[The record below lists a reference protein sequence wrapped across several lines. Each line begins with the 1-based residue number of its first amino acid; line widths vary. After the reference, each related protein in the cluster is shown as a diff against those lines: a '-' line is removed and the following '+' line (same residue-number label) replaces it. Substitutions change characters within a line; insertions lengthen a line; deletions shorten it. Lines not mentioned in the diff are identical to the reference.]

1 MNQVS
6 GLYLTMPQLSLK
18 KNYGMISISPKVT
31 GTVPLEIVERIL
43 EIHIHTDWSDRYFQ
57 KQLEEYKLNLSWN
70 KIKEPPT
77 RVRKNGSRYCQN
89 YESGIKL
96 SMFPDVFMGM
106 SMIVRTGLAKNKSNQ
121 EKLAT
126 FVQFLI
132 EEDL

>member
-6 GLYLTMPQLSLK
+6 GLYLTMTQLSLK

-57 KQLEEYKLNLSWN
+57 KQFEKYEFSLQLTKVM
-70 KIKEPPT
+70 EPPI
-77 RVRKNGSRYCQN
+77 RVRKDGSKYSQN

-106 SMIVRTGLAKNKSNQ
+106 SMIVRTGVARNKSNQ
-121 EKLAT
+121 AKLVT

>member
-6 GLYLTMPQLSLK
+6 GLYLTMTQLSLK

-57 KQLEEYKLNLSWN
+57 KQLEEYNLYLQWRVQ
-70 KIKEPPT
+70 EPPM
-77 RVRKNGSRYCQN
+77 RVMKDGSKYSQN
-89 YESGIKL
+89 YNSHLKL

-121 EKLAT
+121 EKLVT

>member
-6 GLYLTMPQLSLK
+6 GLYLTMTQLSLK

-57 KQLEEYKLNLSWN
+57 KQLEEYKLYLQWRVQ
-70 KIKEPPT
+70 EPPM
-77 RVRKNGSRYCQN
+77 RVRKDGSKYSQN
-89 YESGIKL
+89 YNSHLKL

-121 EKLAT
+121 EKLVT

>member
-1 MNQVS
+1 MNKIS
-6 GLYLTMPQLSLK
+6 GLYLTMTQLRLK
-18 KNYGMISISPKVT
+18 KTYGMISISPKVT

-57 KQLEEYKLNLSWN
+57 KQLEEYKLYLQWRVQ
-70 KIKEPPT
+70 EPPM
-77 RVRKNGSRYCQN
+77 RVRKDGSKYSQN
-89 YESGIKL
+89 YNSQLKL

>member
-6 GLYLTMPQLSLK
+6 GLYLTMTQLRLK
-18 KNYGMISISPKVT
+18 KTYGMISISPKVT

-57 KQLEEYKLNLSWN
+57 KQLEEYKLYLQWRVQ
-70 KIKEPPT
+70 EPPM
-77 RVRKNGSRYCQN
+77 RVRKDGSKYSQN
-89 YESGIKL
+89 YNSQLKL

>member
-6 GLYLTMPQLSLK
+6 GLYLTMTQLRLK
-18 KNYGMISISPKVT
+18 KTYGMISISPKVT

-57 KQLEEYKLNLSWN
+57 KQLEEYKLYLQWRVQ
-70 KIKEPPT
+70 EPPM
-77 RVRKNGSRYCQN
+77 RVRKDGSKYSQN
-89 YESGIKL
+89 YTSQLKL

>member
-6 GLYLTMPQLSLK
+6 GLYLTMTQLRLK
-18 KNYGMISISPKVT
+18 KTYGIISISPKVT
-31 GTVPLEIVERIL
+31 GIVPLEIVERIL

-57 KQLEEYKLNLSWN
+57 KQLEEYKLYLQWRVQ
-70 KIKEPPT
+70 EPPM
-77 RVRKNGSRYCQN
+77 RVRKDGSKYSQN
-89 YESGIKL
+89 YNSHLKL

-106 SMIVRTGLAKNKSNQ
+106 SIIVRTGLAKNKSNQ

>member
-6 GLYLTMPQLSLK
+6 GLYLTMTQLRLK
-18 KNYGMISISPKVT
+18 KTYGMISISPKVT

-57 KQLEEYKLNLSWN
+57 KQLEEYKLYLQWRVQ
-70 KIKEPPT
+70 EPPM
-77 RVRKNGSRYCQN
+77 RVRKDGSKYSQN
-89 YESGIKL
+89 YNSHLKL

-106 SMIVRTGLAKNKSNQ
+106 SMIVRTGVARNKSNQ

>member
-6 GLYLTMPQLSLK
+6 GLYLTMTQLSLK

-57 KQLEEYKLNLSWN
+57 KQFEKYEFSLQLTKVM
-70 KIKEPPT
+70 EPPI
-77 RVRKNGSRYCQN
+77 RVRKDGSKYSQN

-106 SMIVRTGLAKNKSNQ
+106 SMIVRTGVARNKSNQ
-121 EKLAT
+121 TKLAT

>member
-6 GLYLTMPQLSLK
+6 GLYLTMTQLRLK
-18 KNYGMISISPKVT
+18 KTYGMISISPKVT

-57 KQLEEYKLNLSWN
+57 KQLEEDKLYLQWRVQ
-70 KIKEPPT
+70 EPPM
-77 RVRKNGSRYCQN
+77 RVRKDGSKYSQN
-89 YESGIKL
+89 YNSQLKL

>member
-57 KQLEEYKLNLSWN
+57 KQLEEYKLYLQWRVQ
-70 KIKEPPT
+70 EPPM
-77 RVRKNGSRYCQN
+77 RVRKDGSKYSQN
-89 YESGIKL
+89 YNSHLKL

-121 EKLAT
+121 EKLVT

>member
-6 GLYLTMPQLSLK
+6 GLYLTMTQLSLK

-57 KQLEEYKLNLSWN
+57 KQFEKYEFSLQLTKVM
-70 KIKEPPT
+70 EPPM
-77 RVRKNGSRYCQN
+77 RVRKDGSKYSQN
-89 YESGIKL
+89 YNSQLKL

-106 SMIVRTGLAKNKSNQ
+106 SMIVRTGVARNKSNQ
-121 EKLAT
+121 AKLVT

>member
-6 GLYLTMPQLSLK
+6 GLYLTMTQLSLK

-43 EIHIHTDWSDRYFQ
+43 EIPIHTDWSDRYLQ
-57 KQLEEYKLNLSWN
+57 KQLEEYKLYLQWRVQ
-70 KIKEPPT
+70 EPPM
-77 RVRKNGSRYCQN
+77 RVRKDGSKYSQN
-89 YESGIKL
+89 YNSQLKL

-121 EKLAT
+121 EKLVT

>member
-6 GLYLTMPQLSLK
+6 GLYLTMTQLRLK
-18 KNYGMISISPKVT
+18 KTYGMISISPKVT

-57 KQLEEYKLNLSWN
+57 KQLEEYKLYLQWRVQ
-70 KIKEPPT
+70 EPPM
-77 RVRKNGSRYCQN
+77 RVRKDGSKYSQN
-89 YESGIKL
+89 YNSHLKL

>member
-57 KQLEEYKLNLSWN
+57 KQLEEYQLHLSWN
-70 KIKEPPT
+70 KIKEPPM
-77 RVRKNGSRYCQN
+77 RVRKDGSKYSQN
-89 YESGIKL
+89 YNSQLKL
-96 SMFPDVFMGM
+96 SMFPDVFMRM
-106 SMIVRTGLAKNKSNQ
+106 SMIVRTGVARNKSNQ
-121 EKLAT
+121 AKLVT

>member
-6 GLYLTMPQLSLK
+6 GLYLTMTQLSLK

-57 KQLEEYKLNLSWN
+57 KQFEKYEFSLQLTKVM
-70 KIKEPPT
+70 EPPI
-77 RVRKNGSRYCQN
+77 RVRKDGSKYSQN

-121 EKLAT
+121 EKLVT

>member
-1 MNQVS
+1 
-6 GLYLTMPQLSLK
+6 
-18 KNYGMISISPKVT
+18 
-31 GTVPLEIVERIL
+31 
-43 EIHIHTDWSDRYFQ
+43 HTDWSDRYFQ
-57 KQLEEYKLNLSWN
+57 KQLEEYQLHLSWN
-70 KIKEPPT
+70 KIKEPPM
-77 RVRKNGSRYCQN
+77 RVRKDSSKYSQN
-89 YESGIKL
+89 YNSHLKL

>member
-6 GLYLTMPQLSLK
+6 GLYLSIPPRKLQR
-18 KNYGMISISPKVT
+18 NYGSIVISRTVT
-31 GTVPLEIVERIL
+31 KEVPLEIVERIL
-43 EIHIHTDWSDRYFQ
+43 ESHIHTDWSDRYFQ
-57 KQLEEYKLNLSWN
+57 RQLEEYKLNLSWN

-106 SMIVRTGLAKNKSNQ
+106 SMIVRTGVARNKSNQ
-121 EKLAT
+121 AKLVT
-126 FVQFLI
+126 FVQFLT

>member
-6 GLYLTMPQLSLK
+6 GLYLTMTQLSLK

-57 KQLEEYKLNLSWN
+57 KQFEKYEFSLQLTKVM
-70 KIKEPPT
+70 EPPI
-77 RVRKNGSRYCQN
+77 RVRKDGSKYSQN

-96 SMFPDVFMGM
+96 S
-106 SMIVRTGLAKNKSNQ
+106 
-121 EKLAT
+121 
-126 FVQFLI
+126 LI
-132 EEDL
+132 HI

>member
-43 EIHIHTDWSDRYFQ
+43 ESHIHTDWSDRYFQ
-57 KQLEEYKLNLSWN
+57 KQLEEYKLYLQWRVQ
-70 KIKEPPT
+70 EPPM
-77 RVRKNGSRYCQN
+77 RVRKDGSKYSQN
-89 YESGIKL
+89 YNSQLKL

>member
-1 MNQVS
+1 M
-6 GLYLTMPQLSLK
+6 TQLRLK
-18 KNYGMISISPKVT
+18 KTYGMISISPKVT

-57 KQLEEYKLNLSWN
+57 KQLEEYKLYLQWRVQ
-70 KIKEPPT
+70 EPPM
-77 RVRKNGSRYCQN
+77 RVRKDGSKYSQN
-89 YESGIKL
+89 YNSQLKL

>member
-6 GLYLTMPQLSLK
+6 GLYLTMTQLRLK
-18 KNYGMISISPKVT
+18 KTYGIISISPKVT
-31 GTVPLEIVERIL
+31 GIVPLEIVERIL

-57 KQLEEYKLNLSWN
+57 KQLEEYKLYLQWRVQ
-70 KIKEPPT
+70 EPPM
-77 RVRKNGSRYCQN
+77 RVRKDGSKYSQN
-89 YESGIKL
+89 YNSHLKL

-106 SMIVRTGLAKNKSNQ
+106 SMIVRTGVARNKSNQ

>member
-31 GTVPLEIVERIL
+31 DTVPLEIVERIL

-57 KQLEEYKLNLSWN
+57 KQLEEYKLYLQWRVQ
-70 KIKEPPT
+70 EPPM
-77 RVRKNGSRYCQN
+77 RVRKDGSKYSQN
-89 YESGIKL
+89 YNSHLKL

-121 EKLAT
+121 EKLVT
-126 FVQFLI
+126 FIQFLI

>member
-6 GLYLTMPQLSLK
+6 GLYLTMTQLRLK
-18 KNYGMISISPKVT
+18 KTYGIISISPKVT
-31 GTVPLEIVERIL
+31 GIVPLEIVERIL

-57 KQLEEYKLNLSWN
+57 KQLEEYKLYLQWRVQ
-70 KIKEPPT
+70 EPPM
-77 RVRKNGSRYCQN
+77 RVRKDGSKYSQN
-89 YESGIKL
+89 YNSHLKL

>member
-6 GLYLTMPQLSLK
+6 GLYLTMTQLRLK
-18 KNYGMISISPKVT
+18 KTYGMISISPKVT

-57 KQLEEYKLNLSWN
+57 KQLEEYKLYLQWRVQ
-70 KIKEPPT
+70 EPPM
-77 RVRKNGSRYCQN
+77 RVRKDGSKYSQN
-89 YESGIKL
+89 YNSHLKL

-121 EKLAT
+121 EKLVT

>member
-1 MNQVS
+1 MNQGS
-6 GLYLTMPQLSLK
+6 GLYLTMTQLRLK
-18 KNYGMISISPKVT
+18 KTYGMISISPKVT

-57 KQLEEYKLNLSWN
+57 KQLEEYKLYLQWRVQ
-70 KIKEPPT
+70 EPPM
-77 RVRKNGSRYCQN
+77 RVRKDGSKYSQN
-89 YESGIKL
+89 YNSQLKL

>member
-1 MNQVS
+1 M
-6 GLYLTMPQLSLK
+6 TQLRLK
-18 KNYGMISISPKVT
+18 KTYGIISISPKVT
-31 GTVPLEIVERIL
+31 GIVPLEIVERIL

-57 KQLEEYKLNLSWN
+57 KQLEEYKLYLQWRVQ
-70 KIKEPPT
+70 EPPM
-77 RVRKNGSRYCQN
+77 RVRKDGSKYSQN
-89 YESGIKL
+89 YNSHLKL

>member
-6 GLYLTMPQLSLK
+6 GLYLTMTQLSLK

-57 KQLEEYKLNLSWN
+57 KQLEEYKLYLQWRVQ
-70 KIKEPPT
+70 EPPM
-77 RVRKNGSRYCQN
+77 RVRKDGSKYSQN
-89 YESGIKL
+89 YNSQLKL

>member
-6 GLYLTMPQLSLK
+6 GLYLTMTQLSLK

-57 KQLEEYKLNLSWN
+57 KQLEEYKLYLQLRVQ
-70 KIKEPPT
+70 EPPM
-77 RVRKNGSRYCQN
+77 RVRKDGSKYSQN
-89 YESGIKL
+89 YNSQLKL